1 MRHGVLSAALM
12 WLASCALHAQ
22 TPASWLAASVGQNLP
37 ADWSWSAAGQLRTA
51 PGAVQWREGIV
62 DLRVG
67 QGLDALPGWSVD
79 GTWRTGWDWPV
90 EGGWTTSWRWA
101 TSVKWKKDL
110 GDHSMR
116 LRMRHQFGGP
126 WMRSW
131 DRARWRLQAK
141 WTHDL
146 PDGLEGHP
154 LGGDVLGC
162 RPELVRQP
170 LGPCGRAR
178 PLGGRQ
184 KSRQA
189 PPPHRG
195 LSVPARRACPPRSAR
210 TQRTFG
216 LGRGPEKGQK
226 AQEGRR
232 RPVRKTPYP

>member
-12 WLASCALHAQ
+12 WLASCVLHAQ
-22 TPASWLAASVGQNLP
+22 APGSWLAASVDQNLP
-37 ADWSWSAAGQLRTA
+37 ADWSWSATGQLRTA

-79 GTWRTGWDWPV
+79 GTWRTGWDWPL

-146 PDGLEGHP
+146 PDGWKVIPSVETFWGADPSLSERPLALAAVRGRLAVDKKVAKRRHLTVGYQFQQGVHAHP
-154 LGGDVLGC
+154 D
-162 RPELVRQP
+162 RPEHSVLLALDV
-170 LGPCGRAR
+170 
-178 PLGGRQ
+178 
-184 KSRQA
+184 
-189 PPPHRG
+189 G
-195 LSVPARRACPPRSAR
+195 LKKV
-210 TQRTFG
+210 
-216 LGRGPEKGQK
+216 KK
-226 AQEGRR
+226 
-232 RPVRKTPYP
+232 RKRDDGDL

>member
-1 MRHGVLSAALM
+1 MRIGALTAAWM

-22 TPASWLAASVGQNLP
+22 APGSWLAASVGQNLP

-101 TSVKWKKDL
+101 TSVKWKTDF
-110 GDHSMR
+110 GDHSLR

-126 WMRSW
+126 WMRPW

-146 PDGLEGHP
+146 PDGWKVIPSVETFWGADPSLSASSLA
-154 LGGDVLGC
+154 LGAVRGRLAVDKKVAKRRHLTMGYQYQQGVHDQPN
-162 RPELVRQP
+162 RPEHTVLLALDV
-170 LGPCGRAR
+170 
-178 PLGGRQ
+178 
-184 KSRQA
+184 
-189 PPPHRG
+189 G
-195 LSVPARRACPPRSAR
+195 LKKV
-210 TQRTFG
+210 
-216 LGRGPEKGQK
+216 KK
-226 AQEGRR
+226 
-232 RPVRKTPYP
+232 RKRDDGDL

>member
-1 MRHGVLSAALM
+1 MRHGVLTAALM

-22 TPASWLAASVGQNLP
+22 TPASWLAASVDQNLP

-67 QGLDALPGWSVD
+67 QGLDALPSWSVD

-101 TSVKWKKDL
+101 TSVKWKKDF

-146 PDGLEGHP
+146 PDGWKLMPSVETFWGADPSLSSTP
-154 LGGDVLGC
+154 LALAAVRGRLAVDKKVAKRRHLTMGYQYQQGVHDQPN
-162 RPELVRQP
+162 RPEHTVLLALDV
-170 LGPCGRAR
+170 
-178 PLGGRQ
+178 
-184 KSRQA
+184 
-189 PPPHRG
+189 G
-195 LSVPARRACPPRSAR
+195 LKKV
-210 TQRTFG
+210 
-216 LGRGPEKGQK
+216 KK
-226 AQEGRR
+226 
-232 RPVRKTPYP
+232 RKRDDGDL

>member
-1 MRHGVLSAALM
+1 MRLGVFSAALM

-67 QGLDALPGWSVD
+67 QGLEALPGWSVD
-79 GTWRTGWDWPV
+79 GTWRTGWDWPL

-116 LRMRHQFGGP
+116 LRMRHQIGGP

-146 PDGLEGHP
+146 PDGWKVIPSVETFWGVEPSLSERPLALAAVRGRLAIDKKVAKRRHFTVGYQFQQGVHAHP
-154 LGGDVLGC
+154 D
-162 RPELVRQP
+162 RPEHSVLLALDV
-170 LGPCGRAR
+170 
-178 PLGGRQ
+178 
-184 KSRQA
+184 
-189 PPPHRG
+189 G
-195 LSVPARRACPPRSAR
+195 LKKV
-210 TQRTFG
+210 
-216 LGRGPEKGQK
+216 KK
-226 AQEGRR
+226 
-232 RPVRKTPYP
+232 RKRDDGDL

>member
-22 TPASWLAASVGQNLP
+22 APASWLAASVDQNLP

-67 QGLDALPGWSVD
+67 QGLDAFPGWSVD
-79 GTWRTGWDWPV
+79 GTWRTGWDWPA

-101 TSVKWKKDL
+101 TSVKWKTDF
-110 GDHSMR
+110 GDHSLR

-126 WMRSW
+126 WMRPW

-146 PDGLEGHP
+146 PDGWKVIPSVETFWGADPSLSSSPLALGAVRGRLAVDKKVAKRRHLTMGYQYQQGVHDHP
-154 LGGDVLGC
+154 N
-162 RPELVRQP
+162 RPEHTVLLALDV
-170 LGPCGRAR
+170 
-178 PLGGRQ
+178 
-184 KSRQA
+184 
-189 PPPHRG
+189 G
-195 LSVPARRACPPRSAR
+195 LKKV
-210 TQRTFG
+210 
-216 LGRGPEKGQK
+216 KK
-226 AQEGRR
+226 
-232 RPVRKTPYP
+232 RKRDDGDP